1 MKGRVI
7 ALDQLNG
14 RKAAAM
20 LEDGV
25 LADLLVEA
33 KDTPPAPRPG
43 AIYRAICDRPMK
55 GQGAMMLRLPGGLS
69 AYLRKGKGLGTG
81 QTLLVQVTGRAE
93 DTKAVPVTSRILLK
107 SRYAIVT
114 PGAPGINVSRRIRDE
129 EERTRLLE
137 IAHETMT
144 DEAGKEAGL
153 IIRSAAEGA
162 DNDVVADDIAAM
174 CELAARIAADTA
186 GTTPEL
192 LLEGPDV
199 HMLAWRDWPRPDLFT
214 EAPGC
219 FEEHGLNE
227 TISAILA
234 PKQPLKGGGVA
245 FIEPTRAFVAID
257 VNTGSDTSQAAGLK
271 ANIALARDLPRLLR
285 CRGLGG
291 QIIIDFAP
299 MAKKDRRQLEQ
310 ILRAALRRD
319 TVETVLAGW
328 TPLGNF
334 ELQRKRERVPVRL

>member
-7 ALDQLNG
+7 ALDHLNG

-25 LADLLVEA
+25 LVDLLVEA
-33 KDTPPAPRPG
+33 EQADPRPG
-43 AIYRAICDRPMK
+43 AIFRAICDRPMK
-55 GQGAMMLRLPGGLS
+55 GQGAMMVRLPGGRS
-69 AYLRKGKGLGTG
+69 AFLRKGKGLVSG
-81 QTLLVQVTGRAE
+81 QPVLVQVSGRAE
-93 DTKAVPVTSRILLK
+93 EAKAVPATSRILLK

-114 PGAPGINVSRRIRDE
+114 PGAPGINVSRQIRDE

-137 IAHETMT
+137 IAHAVAEG
-144 DEAGKEAGL
+144 APGKEDGL
-153 IIRSAAEGA
+153 ILRSAAEGA
-162 DNDVVADDIAAM
+162 DEDVVADDIAAM
-174 CELAARIAADTA
+174 GDLAAQIAGEAE
-186 GTTPEL
+186 GSEPEL

-219 FEEHGLNE
+219 FAEHGLNE
-227 TISAILA
+227 TIAAILA
-234 PKQPLKGGGVA
+234 PKQPLKGGGIA

-257 VNTGSDTSQAAGLK
+257 VNTGGDTSQAAGLK

-291 QIIIDFAP
+291 QIVIDFAP

-319 TVETVLAGW
+319 SVETALAGW